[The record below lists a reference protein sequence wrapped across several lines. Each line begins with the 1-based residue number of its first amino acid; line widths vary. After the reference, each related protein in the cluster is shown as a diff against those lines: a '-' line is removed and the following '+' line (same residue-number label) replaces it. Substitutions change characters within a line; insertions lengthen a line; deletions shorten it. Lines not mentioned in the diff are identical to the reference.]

1 MWAKT
6 GSMTG
11 VSSLSGYAENPNFPH
26 QVGSKLPFILT
37 DMFPLNVGRFTPTH
51 TQTVI
56 FSIIVN
62 GNSLGQAVARTVID
76 QIVEALVELRDC

>member
-1 MWAKT
+1 LDEQAPFHSH
-6 GSMTG
+6 GH
-11 VSSLSGYAENPNFPH
+11 VSSKG
-26 QVGSKLPFILT
+26 
-37 DMFPLNVGRFTPTH
+37 FTPTH

>member
-1 MWAKT
+1 
-6 GSMTG
+6 
-11 VSSLSGYAENPNFPH
+11 
-26 QVGSKLPFILT
+26 
-37 DMFPLNVGRFTPTH
+37 
-51 TQTVI
+51 VI

>member
-1 MWAKT
+1 M
-6 GSMTG
+6 
-11 VSSLSGYAENPNFPH
+11 VSHP
-26 QVGSKLPFILT
+26 
-37 DMFPLNVGRFTPTH
+37 H